1 MPSTKLIDLAG
12 AVLGFFRG
20 LGRFYLGLCVL
31 GAKIGLGVLVL
42 TGEMLAMQASL
53 QPWIPVQLLRQ
64 THALA
69 GLILVLSLC
78 GQLLR
83 FASWIWFWPRKKPVP
98 HSVDGATSEHRGF
111 SIRGMLDAAFWLV
124 TLLMV
129 LTGVE
134 RFARLEYDSAFL
146 PLLPA
151 VWWPL
156 HSTLRLFWYALFLI
170 FFVNYGKIW
179 TKRAL
184 NYLRSP

>member
-83 FASWIWFWPRKKPVP
+83 FASWIWFWPRKKTVP
-98 HSVDGATSEHRGF
+98 HSVGGATSEHRGF

-129 LTGVE
+129 LTGVNVSPVWNTI
-134 RFARLEYDSAFL
+134 RPFSPFYRRCGGRYIPPCGFFGMHFFCYFL
-146 PLLPA
+146 
-151 VWWPL
+151 
-156 HSTLRLFWYALFLI
+156 
-170 FFVNYGKIW
+170 
-179 TKRAL
+179 
-184 NYLRSP
+184 

>member
-69 GLILVLSLC
+69 GLILF
-78 GQLLR
+78 G
-83 FASWIWFWPRKKPVP
+83 
-98 HSVDGATSEHRGF
+98 
-111 SIRGMLDAAFWLV
+111 
-124 TLLMV
+124 
-129 LTGVE
+129 
-134 RFARLEYDSAFL
+134 
-146 PLLPA
+146 
-151 VWWPL
+151 
-156 HSTLRLFWYALFLI
+156 LFLY
-170 FFVNYGKIW
+170 FWF
-179 TKRAL
+179 L
-184 NYLRSP
+184 HDFCSHLSPLASRRCA